1 MQKKAKNSS
10 FDIMDGN
17 SQYDKWVYKSWKRYN
32 VRLEEI
38 HLKEGSSDVFERRS
52 QPEVS
57 LFLYYQFFLLS
68 VFTLLQTIWPKIC
81 SKSQLK
87 SARRPLPVRL
97 TSVAQN
103 VAA

>member
-17 SQYDKWVYKSWKRYN
+17 SQYDKKSRKRYN

-68 VFTLLQTIWPKIC
+68 VFTLL
-81 SKSQLK
+81 
-87 SARRPLPVRL
+87 
-97 TSVAQN
+97 
-103 VAA
+103 